1 MQSFLQYRRI
11 GEYVRNK
18 DAVDEAKKP
27 NAIDVIK
34 LRPWTSRSDPSLYP
48 HSGSNL
54 EGATFSSVN
63 PTFQASTHP
72 AYGQSQEFI
81 LPGSEPTALRFSSA
95 PSDRGSGQDPIE
107 VHHDGSDD
115 PTNPHN
121 WSLPTRCKNLAI
133 VALLV
138 FVQGWA
144 GGADSLGNKTA
155 SEELHVSRVSED
167 LVTALYLVGVGLGAL
182 FSGPLSESFGRNPT
196 YLGSVL
202 CSMLFIMGSALV
214 RNFATQIVCRF
225 FVGLFASATLTINGS
240 SMSDQFEPLER
251 SLVWPWLALANIAA
265 PMLAPVAGGWIVENL
280 GWRYT
285 EWITLAISGF
295 AFLIAFFF
303 LPETFSPLLVSWKA
317 RHMRNLAG
325 SDKEY
330 TCELEERSGSM
341 ASCMWDACSRPV
353 VFFTRE
359 PVIIVLGLYLIVLYA
374 IVFSFLQGFDYLFTM
389 TYDFS
394 TRLTGSAF
402 AAIAAGAVFST
413 LLSPIFALVD
423 RKSLHRRKVAMGSSA
438 SLQAETR
445 LWPSLIAAPTLPI
458 SLFWLGWTNY
468 PSISP
473 WSSLGACFLFGY
485 ALMSIYV
492 SSYQYIIDSYAAH
505 AASALASITMAR
517 YVIAAGL
524 VMAARP
530 MYSNIGTHWTLT
542 WMG

>member
-1 MQSFLQYRRI
+1 
-11 GEYVRNK
+11 
-18 DAVDEAKKP
+18 
-27 NAIDVIK
+27 
-34 LRPWTSRSDPSLYP
+34 
-48 HSGSNL
+48 
-54 EGATFSSVN
+54 
-63 PTFQASTHP
+63 
-72 AYGQSQEFI
+72 
-81 LPGSEPTALRFSSA
+81 
-95 PSDRGSGQDPIE
+95 
-107 VHHDGSDD
+107 
-115 PTNPHN
+115 
-121 WSLPTRCKNLAI
+121 
-133 VALLV
+133 
-138 FVQGWA
+138 
-144 GGADSLGNKTA
+144 
-155 SEELHVSRVSED
+155 
-167 LVTALYLVGVGLGAL
+167 
-182 FSGPLSESFGRNPT
+182 
-196 YLGSVL
+196 
-202 CSMLFIMGSALV
+202 
-214 RNFATQIVCRF
+214 
-225 FVGLFASATLTINGS
+225 
-240 SMSDQFEPLER
+240 MSDQFEPLER

-402 AAIAAGAVFST
+402 AGIAAGAVFST

-458 SLFWLGWTNY
+458 SLFW
-468 PSISP
+468 
-473 WSSLGACFLFGY
+473 
-485 ALMSIYV
+485 
-492 SSYQYIIDSYAAH
+492 
-505 AASALASITMAR
+505 
-517 YVIAAGL
+517 
-524 VMAARP
+524 
-530 MYSNIGTHWTLT
+530 
-542 WMG
+542 